1 MMIRT
6 QYPPPPLM
14 VSLTT
19 EYQFFFT
26 ASLTCSRS
34 EAEAEDTG
42 AIFYFSFKYISVC
55 FFKVT
60 MYQKS
65 MQIMSYLRPRG
76 LICSFAKKSIS
87 WLEHTWWP
95 GLKNTWWPKKTPG
108 GLASFEP
115 GVSSL
120 FLHLCQV
127 SLHPCLLHLSES

>member
-1 MMIRT
+1 
-6 QYPPPPLM
+6 
-14 VSLTT
+14 
-19 EYQFFFT
+19 
-26 ASLTCSRS
+26 
-34 EAEAEDTG
+34 
-42 AIFYFSFKYISVC
+42 
-55 FFKVT
+55 
-60 MYQKS
+60 

-120 FLHLCQV
+120 PFFA
-127 SLHPCLLHLSES
+127 SLPGVFASLPFAPE